1 MTTVNTGGK
10 GLIQFDNVAVQY
22 GPGQTAEA
30 RNLYQW
36 SMQFG
41 PTAELTGGAA
51 GNLVGSAAS
60 QINGIGFYIKSTDL
74 PRVTVETQTL
84 NQYNIRRNVNT
95 HVSYEPL
102 TMVFYDTQDNAF
114 QKYLMA
120 YMTFKTKN
128 WDNAPN
134 VRAPFQLGSG
144 YVPEFGMRSP
154 KSGFGQGGIIDGIN
168 FGDFSPT
175 STLNDNFASHIVIT
189 KEMKGAGSASTTA
202 TVGQVNQMGDQ
213 TGLTNTITTPEGA
226 PTDKSQQI
234 TLYNPKIVDI
244 SQDQLDYSNGGS
256 ALTWTVTWRYESYAY
271 GEPATTSVTA
281 VGGVVGDAARGVQEI
296 GRSIGRFFE
305 NVIRRFP

>member
-1 MTTVNTGGK
+1 MTTVDTGGR

-22 GPGQTAEA
+22 GPGQAAEV

-41 PTAELTGGAA
+41 PTAEVLGGAA
-51 GNLVGSAAS
+51 GNVVGSAAAN
-60 QINGIGFYIKSTDL
+60 IVNGIGFYIKSTDL

-102 TMVFYDTQDNAF
+102 TMTFYDTQDNAF
-114 QKYLMA
+114 QTYLMA
-120 YMTFKTKN
+120 YMAFKSKN
-128 WDNAPN
+128 WSNAPN

-154 KSGFGQGGIIDGIN
+154 ITGFGQGGIIDGIN

-175 STLNDNFASHIVIT
+175 STLNDNFATHIVIT
-189 KEMKGAGSASTTA
+189 KEMRGAAVAPGFIDRLTSPGLAA
-202 TVGQVNQMGDQ
+202 T
-213 TGLTNTITTPEGA
+213 PA
-226 PTDKSQQI
+226 DKSQQI

-256 ALTWTVTWRYESYAY
+256 ALTWTITWRYESYAY
-271 GEPATTSVTA
+271 DVPATTSVTA
-281 VGGVVGDAARGVQEI
+281 VGGVTGDVSRGVQEV

-305 NVIRRFP
+305 NVIRRF